1 MQCLLPYVCFLF
13 LRWVKFCCGCFRQVV
28 FFDMVALD
36 RWSSYTVMIL
46 WKLAWGDS
54 TLVIL
59 DGGSSYRGGRLN
71 RFDCTFQMDAKFAR
85 LWKIVKSFSF
95 VTKMVSSVKN
105 HKNLQ
110 FSWLCMYLLL
120 PHWIEYHQILHG
132 GVWHMWSCNL

>member
-1 MQCLLPYVCFLF
+1 MYCSFPYVCFLF
-13 LRWVKFCCGCFRQVV
+13 LRWVKFCSGCCRQVV
-28 FFDMVALD
+28 FLYGRVIQVVVLYSNDFMEIGLGGLNIGHL
-36 RWSSYTVMIL
+36 RW
-46 WKLAWGDS
+46 
-54 TLVIL
+54 
-59 DGGSSYRGGRLN
+59 GSSYRGGRLN

>member
-71 RFDCTFQMDAKFAR
+71 RFACNLQMDTKFAR
-85 LWKIVKSFSF
+85 LCLATRRNFLALKNCEKLWNHSVLSQRWFLQWKI
-95 VTKMVSSVKN
+95 TKIYN
-105 HKNLQ
+105 FPDIACIFFCHT
-110 FSWLCMYLLL
+110 
-120 PHWIEYHQILHG
+120 G
-132 GVWHMWSCNL
+132 